1 MRNAEKNELQESP
14 RVMLGE
20 KICTLQSTMLRGTL
34 VEKDIRCGNA
44 NCRCSKGHF
53 HQAFYM
59 AYTENRK
66 TRTVHVPKSLVASV
80 QEAIENYRHFKDI
93 VNRISQINLSSF
105 EEKKRVNSAKRKNK
119 K

>member
-1 MRNAEKNELQESP
+1 MDKNESGESQ
-14 RVMLGE
+14 RQTLVE
-20 KICTLQSTMLRGTL
+20 KICTLQSSMLRGTL
-34 VEKDIRCGNA
+34 VEKNIRCGHA

-53 HQAFYM
+53 HQAFYL

-66 TRTVHVPKSLVASV
+66 TRTVHIPKSLVAHV

-105 EEKKRVNSAKRKNK
+105 TERKRVNSAQKRKTK
-119 K
+119 